1 MIKILSGSLRE
12 YKRGSILTILLSILE
27 AAFEILIPLR
37 MADLIDQGIDL
48 GGYGSRLEVWY
59 RHSDFC
65 CAAITDRRSFRTHC
79 GENLGGLFRQSAAGY
94 V

>member
-48 GGYGSRLEVWY
+48 GDMAAVW
-59 RHSDFC
+59 
-65 CAAITDRRSFRTHC
+65 
-79 GENLGGLFRQSAAGY
+79 
-94 V
+94 